1 MVEVSDFI
9 EGTYFGIISG
19 AITTI
24 GLIVGMN
31 SGTGSKVAIIVS
43 ILTIAISDTLSD
55 AFGMYMSK
63 KAGNLED
70 NSTKPLKEAIGV
82 LASKFIISMSF
93 LIPFVCINS
102 LSASSYTSIGWAYT
116 IIIAAAAY
124 LTRLRKENLT
134 KNLIKYVLITTVVV
148 VLTHFTGECISTISG

>member
-19 AITTI
+19 AII

-43 ILTIAISDTLSD
+43 ILTAISDTLSD

-70 NSTKPLKEAIGV
+70 NSSKPLKEAIGV
-82 LASKFIISMSF
+82 LASKFIISMTF
-93 LIPFVCINS
+93 LIPFVCLSS
-102 LSASSYTSIGWAYT
+102 LSASSILYRMGIYYYYSGSS
-116 IIIAAAAY
+116 
-124 LTRLRKENLT
+124 LSHK
-134 KNLIKYVLITTVVV
+134 IKKREFNEKSHKVYIHYNCSCGFNPLYRRMY
-148 VLTHFTGECISTISG
+148 FNKQ